1 MTTLLLLIIYI
12 AFISLGIPDSL
23 FGTAWPAIYSELTFL
38 WKFCN
43 NHNILRNYHFQ
54 SFKFTVACS
63 IWNWI
68 YLYIQHGINGNC
80 VVAIFL
86 F

>member
-1 MTTLLLLIIYI
+1 MTTFLLLIIYI

-23 FGTAWPAIYSELTFL
+23 FGTAWPAFL

-43 NHNILRNYHFQ
+43 NHNILRNYYFQ